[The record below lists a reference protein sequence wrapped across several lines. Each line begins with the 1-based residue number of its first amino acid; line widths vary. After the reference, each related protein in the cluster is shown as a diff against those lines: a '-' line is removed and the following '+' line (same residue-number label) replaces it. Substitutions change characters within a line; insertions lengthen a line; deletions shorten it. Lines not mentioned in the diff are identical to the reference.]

1 MEGRFLGRG
10 VVVRKYKIYVYA
22 ICKNEAKF
30 AKRWI
35 KSMSEAD
42 GIYVLDTGSDDGS
55 EEILRGEGVNVTR
68 EVISPW
74 RFDRARN
81 RSLELVPEDADL
93 CVCTDLDEV
102 FHAGW
107 REKMEAA
114 LDKGANLLRYR
125 YTWNFLPDGQ
135 EGYVFWIEKAHAR
148 HGFKWVNAVHEVLK
162 SEVAVKVEEASGV
175 QIDHLADERK
185 SRAQYLPLLEL
196 AVKED
201 PQNDRNMHYLGR
213 EYMFYG
219 RWKDCENTLKRH
231 LEMPSAT
238 WNEERCA
245 SMRYIAR
252 AIKNQGRE
260 NEAEEWLLRAI
271 AEAPHLREPW
281 IEAAEEALQKKRW
294 SGALY
299 FAQRALEISER
310 GRSYINEAQSWGA
323 KPYDIAALAAYYLG
337 LYRLAFDFGKSALE
351 LDKSNKRLA
360 ENMAFYEKA
369 VKD

>member
-1 MEGRFLGRG
+1 MK
-10 VVVRKYKIYVYA
+10 KYKIYVYA

-30 AKRWI
+30 AKRWAE
-35 KSMSEAD
+35 SMGEAD

-55 EEILRGEGVNVTR
+55 EGILRDLGVEVTR
-68 EVISPW
+68 EIISPW

-102 FHAGW
+102 FHKGW
-107 REKMEAA
+107 REKMETA
-114 LDKGANLLRYR
+114 LDNGANLLRYR

-148 HGFKWVNAVHEVLK
+148 HGFKWVNPVHEVLK
-162 SEVAVKVEEASGV
+162 SETAVKIEETRGV
-175 QIDHLADERK
+175 QIDHLADEKK

-196 AVKED
+196 AVKEN
-201 PQNDRNMHYLGR
+201 PKNDRNMHYLGR

-219 RWKDCENTLKRH
+219 RWKECEETLKRH

-252 AIKNQGRE
+252 AVKNQGRDD
-260 NEAEEWLLRAI
+260 EAERWLLRAI
-271 AEAPHLREPW
+271 AEASHLREPW
-281 IEAAEEALQKKRW
+281 IEAAEYALGKKRW

-299 FAQRALEISER
+299 FAQRALEITER

-337 LYRLAFDFGKSALE
+337 LYSLAVDFGKTALSF
-351 LDKSNKRLA
+351 DKNNTRLSD
-360 ENMAFYEKA
+360 NMVFYEKA
-369 VKD
+369 LNG